1 MYIRQ
6 DTLNVGDDNR
16 IRYSLYNIKGFP
28 QNIVNNIG
36 SIVSIYLDKKVV
48 DKLSPFLP
56 IKIKPDKTIED
67 VIDTGIKKTLI
78 HKGFME
84 LDSKDLDII
93 NKIIEELD
101 ISLDSRTPT
110 PPNSPDFV
118 LEEYTT
124 SESE

>member
-16 IRYSLYNIKGFP
+16 IRYSLYNINGFP

-56 IKIKPDKTIED
+56 IKIKPDKTRRCNRYRNKKNLN
-67 VIDTGIKKTLI
+67 TQRFYGIRFKRFG
-78 HKGFME
+78 H
-84 LDSKDLDII
+84 
-93 NKIIEELD
+93 NK
-101 ISLDSRTPT
+101 
-110 PPNSPDFV
+110 
-118 LEEYTT
+118 
-124 SESE
+124 

>member
-1 MYIRQ
+1 
-6 DTLNVGDDNR
+6 
-16 IRYSLYNIKGFP
+16 
-28 QNIVNNIG
+28 
-36 SIVSIYLDKKVV
+36 
-48 DKLSPFLP
+48 
-56 IKIKPDKTIED
+56 
-67 VIDTGIKKTLI
+67 
-78 HKGFME
+78 ME

-110 PPNSPDFV
+110 PPDSPDFV

>member
-16 IRYSLYNIKGFP
+16 IRYSLYNINGFP

-110 PPNSPDFV
+110 PP
-118 LEEYTT
+118 
-124 SESE
+124 